1 MLLEPEVQDDYFD
14 SCVALAV
21 LCQIMLLVVGLL
33 LQPLLLPLLLLGGIG
48 ICLFVFLADGHV
60 VSRQRLQHQ

>member
-33 LQPLLLPLLLLGGIG
+33 LQPLLLLLLLGGIG
-48 ICLFVFLADGHV
+48 ICMFFFLADGHV
-60 VSRQRLQHQ
+60 VSRQCLQHQ